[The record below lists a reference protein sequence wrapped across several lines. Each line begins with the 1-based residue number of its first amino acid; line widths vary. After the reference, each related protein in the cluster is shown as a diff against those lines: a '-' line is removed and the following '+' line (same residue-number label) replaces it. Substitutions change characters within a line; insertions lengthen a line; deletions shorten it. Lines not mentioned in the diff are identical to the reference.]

1 MLNYSKYI
9 IDAHAH
15 IFPDKI
21 AQKAAD
27 NIGRF
32 YDLYMNFDGTTD
44 TLIKQGD
51 ECSVSKFVV
60 QSVATV
66 PHQVKRINDFIV
78 SAVQKYPDRLIG
90 FGSLHPDMK
99 GMEEEIDRIISI
111 GLHGIKLHPDF
122 QKFAINDENA
132 CRIYDAVGDRLP
144 FLIHT
149 GDKRYKYSNPSLMAE
164 IAKKYPHTR
173 FIAAHFG
180 GWSEWEEA
188 EQELV
193 GLDNIWVDTSSSFY
207 SMTPEKAAELITKF
221 GSDRVFFGT
230 DYPMW
235 RADKD
240 LEFLDKI
247 PLGEDIKEKVLW
259 KNINSFLGL
268 GLC

>member
-1 MLNYSKYI
+1 MLSYSKYI

-21 AQKAAD
+21 AQKATD
-27 NIGRF
+27 NIGSF
-32 YDLYMNFDGTTD
+32 YDLYMNFDGTAD
-44 TLIKQGD
+44 MLIKQGN
-51 ECSVSKFVV
+51 ECGVSKYVV
-60 QSVATV
+60 QSVATA

-78 SAVQKYPDRLIG
+78 KSVEKYPDKLIG

-99 GMEEEIDRIISI
+99 GMEEEIDRLISL

-122 QKFAINDENA
+122 QKFAINDEKA
-132 CRIYDAVGDRLP
+132 CRLYDAVGDKLP

-149 GDKRYKYSNPSLMAE
+149 GDKRYNYSNPALMAE
-164 IAKKYPHTR
+164 K
-173 FIAAHFG
+173 
-180 GWSEWEEA
+180 A
-188 EQELV
+188 EHELV

-207 SMTPEKAAELITKF
+207 AMTPEKAAELITKF
-221 GSDRVFFGT
+221 GCDRVFFGT

-240 LEFLDKI
+240 LEFLDRI
-247 PLGEDIKEKVLW
+247 PLGEDVKEKVLW
-259 KNINSFLGL
+259 KNINDFLEL